1 MRRIDWNFGQRLCR
15 LILRIFEAVGVGAAW
30 IRLGFG
36 VVSVG
41 GRWRGFRGG
50 GFYGWLGLS
59 ASVATGS
66 AIGRV
71 YLLV

>member
-1 MRRIDWNFGQRLCR
+1 MLV
-15 LILRIFEAVGVGAAW
+15 LLW

-50 GFYGWLGLS
+50 GFYGCSACALASVAFREWLGLS